1 MKQKIW
7 NLIEVHCF
15 FAGSSLDMGRLLMDL
30 SPTFADFLK
39 TVNSSAPSLFAAL
52 ERAAPNPSVVGK
64 LLFTAFPLKTTLIC
78 DKSEIWENSNVF
90 SPFLKCIVVCHVHAC
105 KYAFSFYKF
114 WIYS

>member
-1 MKQKIW
+1 
-7 NLIEVHCF
+7 
-15 FAGSSLDMGRLLMDL
+15 MDL

-78 DKSEIWENSNVF
+78 DKSEILENSNVY
-90 SPFLKCIVVCHVHAC
+90 FLL
-105 KYAFSFYKF
+105 F
-114 WIYS
+114 